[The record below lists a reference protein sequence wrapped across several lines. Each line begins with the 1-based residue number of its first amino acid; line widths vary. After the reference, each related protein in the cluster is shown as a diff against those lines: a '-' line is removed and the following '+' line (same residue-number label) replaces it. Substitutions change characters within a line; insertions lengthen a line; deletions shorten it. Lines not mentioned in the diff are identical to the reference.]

1 MYVSRPETSSNL
13 FIKGRVSD
21 EVKKLDLIKHIK
33 TQFYLCGHPDMVSEV
48 TEYLLQAGI
57 PERNIISEVFT
68 SPGFYQREK

>member
-1 MYVSRPETSSNL
+1 MYVSKPETTSNT
-13 FIKGRVSD
+13 FIKGRISD
-21 EVKKLDLIKHIK
+21 EIKKMDLTNHKN

-48 TEYLLQAGI
+48 TEYLLNAGI